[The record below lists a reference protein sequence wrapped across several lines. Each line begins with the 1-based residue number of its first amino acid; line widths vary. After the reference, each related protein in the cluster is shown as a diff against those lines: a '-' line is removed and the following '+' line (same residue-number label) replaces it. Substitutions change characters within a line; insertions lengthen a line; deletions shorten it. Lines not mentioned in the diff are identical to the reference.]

1 MKLLKFITTSI
12 ITSIM
17 GVGVLASLNIRDE
30 VKAAKADESTLTT
43 VYYAVDKSVVGEY
56 TVKLNVKL
64 QGDADNWAQYVMTR
78 DGYLTQDGK
87 DLYTCTYTD
96 LYSGVACMQFQLY
109 NGSEFVSQQ
118 QPISSWTSVSVY
130 NKKVYVHNTGW
141 AEHDPDDT
149 YYTLSRYK
157 VLTEYESTD
166 KDGPYLI
173 DQLILPAGYEYDCTK
188 GVYVYGR
195 EWRSWYSDPNL
206 SEWAPDTIT
215 INSDISIYGEYFKC
229 YRYPSGYSIDLG
241 NSGWA
246 DGEADYAIMFFN
258 DSSYSP
264 AAQEWSE
271 YVENV
276 PAGQRLVTIQFQNHF
291 DAHRLVIVRYNKDN
305 TKELWEN
312 DRWANVWNQ
321 TVDSEI
327 DTELICRIGGENEE
341 HKNAVINGCPGVFEW
356 YQESGQEA
364 EWIGIDGLNGAKLNA
379 SNHVEYFN
387 DIEFD
392 SYMSFR
398 IGVAPYNTEYDLYN
412 DFELDP
418 SVEEGSFIIGEDGNI
433 NNTVLGTFSFYF
445 DSYTHHLYITKA
457 GMAEAECF
465 AQEYLLE
472 LIVCDASGES
482 LPLYWDSAVEYYDSY
497 VSDAAR
503 DILYAAVADEHG
515 SIIEQGVA
523 KYDAAVRNHPQL
535 TRFIVNS
542 GGEARPVSA
551 SRNAVP
557 YTFDIANDNMMLIVI
572 LTSISSFG
580 LIVVLM
586 IYKRRKQK

>member
-1 MKLLKFITTSI
+1 M
-12 ITSIM
+12 
-17 GVGVLASLNIRDE
+17 
-30 VKAAKADESTLTT
+30 
-43 VYYAVDKSVVGEY
+43 
-56 TVKLNVKL
+56 
-64 QGDADNWAQYVMTR
+64 
-78 DGYLTQDGK
+78 
-87 DLYTCTYTD
+87 
-96 LYSGVACMQFQLY
+96 
-109 NGSEFVSQQ
+109 
-118 QPISSWTSVSVY
+118 SVY

>member
-1 MKLLKFITTSI
+1 
-12 ITSIM
+12 M
-17 GVGVLASLNIRDE
+17 GVGALASLNIRDE
-30 VKAAKADESTLTT
+30 VKAAKADDGTLTT

-64 QGDADNWAQYVMTR
+64 QGDADNWAQYVMNR

-96 LYSGVACMQFQLY
+96 LSSGVACMQFQLY
-109 NGSEFVSQQ
+109 NGSEWVSQQ
-118 QPISSWTSVSVY
+118 EPISSWTSVSVY
-130 NKKVYVHNTGW
+130 NGKVYVHNTGW
-141 AEHDPDDT
+141 AEYNPDDT
-149 YYTLSRYK
+149 YTLSRYK
-157 VLTEYESTD
+157 VLTGYGED
-166 KDGPYLI
+166 KKPEGPYLI
-173 DQLILPAGYEYDCTK
+173 DQLVVPAGYEYDCTK

-195 EWRSWYSDPNL
+195 VWTSWYIDPNL
-206 SEWAPDTIT
+206 SEYAPNTIT
-215 INSDISIYGEYFKC
+215 IDADISIYGKYDESFC
-229 YRYPSGYSIDLG
+229 YPSVYNVDLG
-241 NSGWA
+241 NSGWT

-258 DSSYSP
+258 DFRYSP

-276 PAGQRLVTIQFQNHF
+276 PAGQRLVKIQFQNHF
-291 DAHRLVIVRYNKDN
+291 DDLVIVRYNKDN

-327 DTELICRIGGENEE
+327 DTELICRIGEENEE
-341 HKNAVINGCPGVFEW
+341 HKNAVINGCPAIYEW
-356 YQESGQEA
+356 YQEPAQEA
-364 EWIGIDGLNGAKLNA
+364 EWRVIDGLNGAKLNA
-379 SNHVEYFN
+379 SNHPEYFN
-387 DIEFD
+387 DIEFN

-418 SVEEGSFIIGEDGNI
+418 SIEEGSFIIGEDGNI
-433 NNTVLGTFSFYF
+433 HNTVLGTFSFYF

-457 GMAEAECF
+457 GMAEAEYF
-465 AQEYLLE
+465 AQNYLLE

-482 LPLYWDSAVEYYDSY
+482 LPLYWDSAVEYYDDY

-542 GGEARPVSA
+542 GGAARPVSA
-551 SRNAVP
+551 SRYAVP